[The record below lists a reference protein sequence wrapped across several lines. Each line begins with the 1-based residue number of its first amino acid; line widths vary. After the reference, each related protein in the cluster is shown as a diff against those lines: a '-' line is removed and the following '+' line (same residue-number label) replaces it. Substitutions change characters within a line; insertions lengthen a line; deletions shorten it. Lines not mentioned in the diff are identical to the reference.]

1 MALNK
6 KYDYIFMDLDGTI
19 TDPMIGI
26 TKSIQYSLKHFGIN
40 VEDINTL
47 SKFIGPPLKDTFRLD
62 YGFSEEETVVAMEK
76 FRERFASVGLFEN
89 NVYEGM
95 EEFLKL
101 LKDSGKTIMVATSKP
116 KFFAEQ
122 ILEHFGLSKYFT
134 FIGGSNMDETR
145 SKKSE
150 VIEYVLS
157 ENNITD
163 LSNVIMIGDREHDII
178 GAKEFNIDS
187 IGVLYGYGN
196 YDELKKAGA
205 TYIVKDLKELLT
217 ILKI

>member
-1 MALNK
+1 MNK

-47 SKFIGPPLKDTFRLD
+47 TKFIGPPLKDTFRLD
-62 YGFSEEETVVAMEK
+62 YGFNEEETVIAMEK
-76 FRERFASVGLFEN
+76 FRERFASIGLFEN

-95 EEFLKL
+95 EDFLKL
-101 LKDSGKTIMVATSKP
+101 LKDSGKTLMVATSKP
-116 KFFAEQ
+116 KFFAEK
-122 ILEHFGLSKYFT
+122 ILDHFGLAKYFT

-163 LSNVIMIGDREHDII
+163 LSSVVMIGDRKHDIM
-178 GAKEFNIDS
+178 GAKEFEIDS

-196 YDELKKAGA
+196 YDELKKADA
-205 TYIVKDLKELLT
+205 NYIVKDLNELLN
-217 ILKI
+217 ILI

>member
-1 MALNK
+1 MNK

-47 SKFIGPPLKDTFRLD
+47 TKFIGPPLKDTFRLD
-62 YGFSEEETVVAMEK
+62 YGFNEEETVIAMEK
-76 FRERFASVGLFEN
+76 FRERFASIGLFEN

-95 EEFLKL
+95 EDFLKL
-101 LKDSGKTIMVATSKP
+101 LKDSGKTLMVATSKP

-122 ILEHFGLSKYFT
+122 ILDHFGLAKYFT

-150 VIEYVLS
+150 VIDYILS

-163 LSNVIMIGDREHDII
+163 LSSVVMIGDRKHDIM

-196 YDELKKAGA
+196 YDELKKADA
-205 TYIVKDLKELLT
+205 NYIVKDLNELLN
-217 ILKI
+217 ILI

>member
-1 MALNK
+1 MNK

-47 SKFIGPPLKDTFRLD
+47 TKFIGPPLKDTFRLD

-76 FRERFASVGLFEN
+76 FRERFASIGLFEN

-178 GAKEFNIDS
+178 GAKEVGIDS
-187 IGVLYGYGN
+187 IGVLYGYGKVS
-196 YDELKKAGA
+196 ELANA
-205 TYIVKDLKELLT
+205 DANYIVKDLNELLN
-217 ILKI
+217 ILLP

>member
-47 SKFIGPPLKDTFRLD
+47 TKFIGPPLKDTFRLD
-62 YGFSEEETVVAMEK
+62 YGFNEEETVIAMEK
-76 FRERFASVGLFEN
+76 FRERFASIGLFEN

-95 EEFLKL
+95 EDFLKL
-101 LKDSGKTIMVATSKP
+101 LKDSGKTLMVATSKP

-122 ILEHFGLSKYFT
+122 ILDHFGLAKYFT

-150 VIEYVLS
+150 VIDYILS

-163 LSNVIMIGDREHDII
+163 LSSVVMIGDRKHDIM

-196 YDELKKAGA
+196 YDELKKADA
-205 TYIVKDLKELLT
+205 NYIVKDLNELLN
-217 ILKI
+217 ILI

>member
-1 MALNK
+1 MNK

-47 SKFIGPPLKDTFRLD
+47 TKFIGPPLKDTFRLD
-62 YGFSEEETVVAMEK
+62 YGFNEEETVIAMEK
-76 FRERFASVGLFEN
+76 FRERFASIGLFEN

-95 EEFLKL
+95 EDFLKL
-101 LKDSGKTIMVATSKP
+101 LKDSGKALMVATSKP

-122 ILEHFGLSKYFT
+122 ILDHFGLAKYFT

-163 LSNVIMIGDREHDII
+163 LSSVVMIGDRKYDIM
-178 GAKEFNIDS
+178 GAKEFDIDS

-196 YDELKKAGA
+196 YDELKKADA
-205 TYIVKDLKELLT
+205 NYIVKDLNELLN
-217 ILKI
+217 ILI

>member
-1 MALNK
+1 MNK

-47 SKFIGPPLKDTFRLD
+47 TKFIGPPLKDTFRLD
-62 YGFSEEETVVAMEK
+62 YGFNEEETVIAMEK
-76 FRERFASVGLFEN
+76 FRERFASIGLFEN

-95 EEFLKL
+95 EDFLKL
-101 LKDSGKTIMVATSKP
+101 LKDSGKTLMVATSKP

-122 ILEHFGLSKYFT
+122 ILDHFGLAKYFT

-150 VIEYVLS
+150 VIDYILS

-163 LSNVIMIGDREHDII
+163 LSSVVMIGDRKHDIM

-196 YDELKKAGA
+196 YDELKKADA
-205 TYIVKDLKELLT
+205 NYIVKDLNELLN
-217 ILKI
+217 IL

>member
-1 MALNK
+1 MNK

-47 SKFIGPPLKDTFRLD
+47 TKFIGPPLKDTFRLD
-62 YGFSEEETVVAMEK
+62 YGFNEEETVIAMEK
-76 FRERFASVGLFEN
+76 FRERFASIGLFEN

-95 EEFLKL
+95 EDFLKL
-101 LKDSGKTIMVATSKP
+101 LKDSGKTLMVATSKP

-122 ILEHFGLSKYFT
+122 ILDHFGLAKYFT

-150 VIEYVLS
+150 VIDYVLS

-163 LSNVIMIGDREHDII
+163 LSSVVMIGDRKHDIM

-196 YDELKKAGA
+196 YDELKKADA
-205 TYIVKDLKELLT
+205 NYIVKDLNELLN
-217 ILKI
+217 ILI

>member
-1 MALNK
+1 MNK

-47 SKFIGPPLKDTFRLD
+47 TKFIGPPLKDTFRLD
-62 YGFSEEETVVAMEK
+62 YGFNEEETVIAMEK
-76 FRERFASVGLFEN
+76 FRERFASIGLFEN

-95 EEFLKL
+95 EDFLKL
-101 LKDSGKTIMVATSKP
+101 LKDSGKTLMVATSKP

-122 ILEHFGLSKYFT
+122 ILDHFGLAKYFT

-150 VIEYVLS
+150 VIDYILS

-163 LSNVIMIGDREHDII
+163 LSSVVMIGDRKHDIM

-187 IGVLYGYGN
+187 IWVLYGYAN
-196 YDELKKAGA
+196 YDELKKADA
-205 TYIVKDLKELLT
+205 NY
-217 ILKI
+217 

>member
-1 MALNK
+1 MNK

-47 SKFIGPPLKDTFRLD
+47 TKFIGPPLKDTFRLD
-62 YGFSEEETVVAMEK
+62 YGFNEEETVIAMEK
-76 FRERFASVGLFEN
+76 FRERFASIGLFEN

-95 EEFLKL
+95 ENFLKL
-101 LKDSGKTIMVATSKP
+101 LKDSGKTLMVATSKP

-122 ILEHFGLSKYFT
+122 ILDHFGLAKYFT

-150 VIEYVLS
+150 VIDYVLS

-163 LSNVIMIGDREHDII
+163 LSSVVMIGDRKHDIM

-196 YDELKKAGA
+196 YDELKKADA
-205 TYIVKDLKELLT
+205 NYIVKDLNELLN
-217 ILKI
+217 ILI

>member
-1 MALNK
+1 MNK
-6 KYDYIFMDLDGTI
+6 EYDYIFMDLDGTI

-47 SKFIGPPLKDTFRLD
+47 TKFIGPPLKDTFNLY
-62 YGFSEEETVVAMEK
+62 YGFNEEKTVEAIEK

-89 NVYEGM
+89 DVYEGM
-95 EEFLKL
+95 EKVLKS
-101 LKDSGKTIMVATSKP
+101 LKDRGKTLMVATSKP
-116 KFFAEQ
+116 KFFAEK
-122 ILEHFGLSKYFT
+122 ILDHFGLSKYFT

-163 LSNVIMIGDREHDII
+163 LSNVVMIGDREHDII

-196 YDELKKAGA
+196 YDELKEAGA
-205 TYIVKDLKELLT
+205 TYIVKDLDELL
-217 ILKI
+217 KIIV

>member
-1 MALNK
+1 MNK

-40 VEDINTL
+40 VEDISTL
-47 SKFIGPPLKDTFRLD
+47 TKFIGPPLKDTFNLY
-62 YGFSEEETVVAMEK
+62 YGFNEKQTVEAIEK

-101 LKDSGKTIMVATSKP
+101 LKDSGKTLMVATSKP

-122 ILEHFGLSKYFT
+122 ILDHFGLAKYFT

-150 VIEYVLS
+150 VIEYVLL

-163 LSNVIMIGDREHDII
+163 LSNVVMIGDREHDII

-196 YDELKKAGA
+196 CDELKEAGA
-205 TYIVKDLKELLT
+205 TYIAKDLKELLN
-217 ILKI
+217 ILI

>member
-1 MALNK
+1 MNK

-47 SKFIGPPLKDTFRLD
+47 TKFIGPPLKDTFRLD
-62 YGFSEEETVVAMEK
+62 YGFNEEEIVIAMEK
-76 FRERFASVGLFEN
+76 FRERFASIGLFEN

-95 EEFLKL
+95 EDFLKL
-101 LKDSGKTIMVATSKP
+101 LKDSGKTLMVATSKP

-122 ILEHFGLSKYFT
+122 ILDHFGLAKYFT

-150 VIEYVLS
+150 VIDYVLS

-163 LSNVIMIGDREHDII
+163 LSSVVMIGDRKHDIM

-196 YDELKKAGA
+196 YDELKKADA
-205 TYIVKDLKELLT
+205 NYIVKDLNELLN
-217 ILKI
+217 ILI

>member
-1 MALNK
+1 MNK

-47 SKFIGPPLKDTFRLD
+47 TKFIGPPLKDTFRLD

-178 GAKEFNIDS
+178 GAKEVGIDS
-187 IGVLYGYGN
+187 IGVLYGYGKVS
-196 YDELKKAGA
+196 ELANA
-205 TYIVKDLKELLT
+205 DANYIVKDLNELLN
-217 ILKI
+217 ILLP

>member
-1 MALNK
+1 MNK

-47 SKFIGPPLKDTFRLD
+47 TKFIGPPLKDTFRLD
-62 YGFSEEETVVAMEK
+62 YGFNEEETVIAMEK
-76 FRERFASVGLFEN
+76 FRERFASIGLFEN

-95 EEFLKL
+95 EDFLKL
-101 LKDSGKTIMVATSKP
+101 LKDSGKTLMVATSKP

-122 ILEHFGLSKYFT
+122 ILDHFGLAKYFT

-150 VIEYVLS
+150 VIDYVLS

-163 LSNVIMIGDREHDII
+163 LSSVVMIGDRKHDIM
-178 GAKEFNIDS
+178 GAKEFDIDS

-196 YDELKKAGA
+196 YDELKKADA
-205 TYIVKDLKELLT
+205 NYIVKDLNELLN
-217 ILKI
+217 ILI

>member
-1 MALNK
+1 MNK

-47 SKFIGPPLKDTFRLD
+47 IKFIGPPLKDTFRLD
-62 YGFSEEETVVAMEK
+62 YGFNEEETVIAMEK
-76 FRERFASVGLFEN
+76 FRERFASIGLFEN

-95 EEFLKL
+95 EDFLKL
-101 LKDSGKTIMVATSKP
+101 LKDSGKTLMVATSKP

-122 ILEHFGLSKYFT
+122 ILDHFGLAKYFT

-150 VIEYVLS
+150 VIDYILS

-163 LSNVIMIGDREHDII
+163 LSSVVMIGDRKHDIM

-196 YDELKKAGA
+196 YDELKKADA
-205 TYIVKDLKELLT
+205 NYIVKDLNELLN
-217 ILKI
+217 ILI